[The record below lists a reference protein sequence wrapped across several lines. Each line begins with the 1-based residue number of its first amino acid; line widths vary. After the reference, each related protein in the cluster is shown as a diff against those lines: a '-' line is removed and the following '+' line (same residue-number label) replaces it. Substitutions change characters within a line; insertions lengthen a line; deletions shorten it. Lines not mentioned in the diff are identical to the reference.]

1 MKTRTFPA
9 ELQIDPEP
17 TAELIQNFTAHELHR
32 TGFQKVVLGLSG
44 GVDSAVVAALC
55 TRALGAKN
63 VHAFLLPGKTSSKD
77 SHRDAQAVAK
87 QLGLKTQTIDLGAMS
102 ELYFRIQKPDR
113 VRKGNVMARL
123 RMIALFDMAKK
134 LKALVAGTS
143 NKTET
148 FFGYTTWYG
157 DCAASFQP
165 IGDLYKSQVWQLAD
179 WLRLPPS
186 VIAKA
191 PTADLWPGQTDEKE
205 MGIKYIEAD
214 RILYALL
221 DRGVRPNELV
231 SEGFD
236 KKLAEKV
243 VRLIRAT
250 QFKRQMPPVAKL
262 STRTV
267 GTDFLLSRDFDPE
280 SGL

>member
-1 MKTRTFPA
+1 MKRRVFPA
-9 ELQIDPEP
+9 ELMIEPEP
-17 TAELIQNFTAHELHR
+17 TAALLQNFIAQEARR
-32 TGFQKVVLGLSG
+32 TGFQKVVVGLSG

-55 TRALGAKN
+55 ARALGAKN

-77 SHRDAQAVAK
+77 SHRDAIAVAK
-87 QLGLKTQTIDLGAMS
+87 QLGLKTQTIDLGPMA
-102 ELYFRIQKPDR
+102 EVYFRSQKPDQL
-113 VRKGNVMARL
+113 RKGNVMARL

-148 FFGYTTWYG
+148 FFGYTTWFG
-157 DCAASFQP
+157 DSASSFQP
-165 IGDLYKSQVWQLAD
+165 IGDLYKSQVWQLAE
-179 WLRLPPS
+179 WLKLPES

-205 MGIKYIEAD
+205 MGIRYIDAD
-214 RILYALL
+214 RVLYALL
-221 DRGVRPNELV
+221 DRGVRPSELAH
-231 SEGFD
+231 EGFD

-243 VRLIRAT
+243 VRLIRST